1 MTRHSLT
8 ERSALADLLLDV
20 GPDAPTLC
28 TGWTTRDLA
37 AHLVVR
43 DRQPIASL
51 GSFIPPL
58 HGYGERVRLRAAAL
72 PYPELVARVRKAPW
86 WSPTGNA
93 LTDPG
98 ANTGEFFIHH
108 EDVRRGAPGW
118 RPRTLDPDLDAKLWR
133 NVRFFGA
140 LTLRRFPAALTVAA
154 PGHGEFTGGTGG
166 EPVRLIG
173 APGELVLFVS
183 GRQRAARV
191 QIDGPPVLADR
202 LRTASFG
209 L

>member
-8 ERSALADLLLDV
+8 ERAALADLLLDV

-28 TGWTTRDLA
+28 EGWTARDLA

-51 GSFIPPL
+51 GSFLPPL
-58 HGYGERVRLRAAAL
+58 RGYGERTRLRTAAM
-72 PYPELVARVRKAPW
+72 PYPELIALVRKAPW
-86 WSPTGNA
+86 WSPTGNP

-118 RPRTLDPDLDAKLWR
+118 QPRTLDPELDAKLWA
-133 NVRFFGA
+133 NARFFGR
-140 LTLRRFPAALTVAA
+140 LSLRRFPAALTVAA
-154 PGHGEFTGGTGG
+154 PGHGEFTGGAGG

-173 APGELVLFVS
+173 APGELVLFIA
-183 GRQRAARV
+183 GRQRATRV
-191 QIDGPPVLADR
+191 QIDGPAALADR
-202 LRTASFG
+202 LRTAG
-209 L
+209 LKL